1 MSYFYHM
8 QFVDVVGQQELKNH
22 FITEINSGNIAHAR
36 LFYGKPGYG
45 ALPLALAF
53 VGYLFCDQR
62 LENDSCGV
70 CPSCLKVQKLQHPDL
85 HFSYPSVQADA
96 EKSTMLIKQW
106 REQVNENPYF
116 TELDWLS
123 RIDPK
128 ERNMII
134 SVHESHDIIKRLS
147 LKAYEGGYKA
157 MIIWLPESMN
167 AQSANK
173 LLKVLE
179 EPTPKTVFIL
189 VAEAHETMLR
199 TILSRT
205 QVVRVP
211 KIEDAELKAY
221 LRNEGKLEP
230 SAIDRIVI
238 QGDGDFIQAM
248 AAFDNEDDSTANRDW
263 FIKLMR
269 VSYRKDVLGML
280 DWAEEVSGATKDS
293 QKVFLEYALHMVRQS
308 MLKNYTGDQL
318 TRLTQ
323 DEDAFLANFARFITG
338 KNLRD
343 FMLTFSDSHYYI
355 ERNANSKILFTNIS
369 FQVMRYI
376 HAA

>member
-1 MSYFYHM
+1 M

-106 REQVNENPYF
+106 REQVNENAYF

-221 LRNEGKLEP
+221 LRKEGKLEP

-248 AAFDNEDDSTANRDW
+248 AALDNEDDSTANRDW

-280 DWAEEVSGATKDS
+280 DWAEEISGATKDS

-323 DEDAFLANFARFITG
+323 DEDVFLANFARFITG

>member
-1 MSYFYHM
+1 MRYFYHM
-8 QFVDVVGQQELKNH
+8 QFVDVVGQQELKKH
-22 FITEINSGNIAHAR
+22 FISEIQSGNIAHAR
-36 LFYGKPGYG
+36 LLYGKSGYG
-45 ALPLALAF
+45 TLPLALSF

-62 LENDSCGV
+62 TETDSCGV
-70 CPSCLKVQKLQHPDL
+70 CPSCIKVNKLQHPDL
-85 HFSYPSVQADA
+85 HFSFPTVQTDA
-96 EKSTMLIKQW
+96 NKSSLLLNKW

-116 TELDWLS
+116 TELDWLR

-134 SVHESHDIIKRLS
+134 SVHESQDIIKKLS

-167 AQSANK
+167 IQAANK
-173 LLKVLE
+173 LLKILE
-179 EPTPKTVFIL
+179 EPTPKTIFIL
-189 VAEAHETMLR
+189 VAESHETILR
-199 TILSRT
+199 TIISRT

-211 KIEDAELKAY
+211 KIDDDELKVY
-221 LRNEGKLEP
+221 LRSRKQIDNAT
-230 SAIDRIVI
+230 SDRIVI
-238 QGDGDFIQAM
+238 QSNGDYLQAM
-248 AAFDNEDDSTANRDW
+248 DVLENQEDSVANRDL

-269 VSYRKDVLGML
+269 VSYRKDVIGML
-280 DWAEEVSGATKDS
+280 DWAEEVSSATKDR
-293 QKVFLEYALHMVRQS
+293 QKLFLEYALHMVRQS

-338 KNLRD
+338 NNLRE
-343 FMLTFSDSHYYI
+343 FMQSFSDSHYHI

>member
-1 MSYFYHM
+1 LRYFYHM
-8 QFVDVVGQQELKNH
+8 QFVDVVGQQELKKH

-45 ALPLALAF
+45 PLPLALAF
-53 VGYLFCDQR
+53 ASYLFCDNKQ
-62 LENDSCGV
+62 EVDSCGV
-70 CPSCLKVQKLQHPDL
+70 CPSCLKVNKLQHPDL
-85 HFSYPSVQADA
+85 HFSFPTVQTDA
-96 EKSTMLIKQW
+96 NKSILMIDQW
-106 REQVNENPYF
+106 RKQMEENPYF
-116 TELDWLS
+116 TELDWLR

-134 SVHESHDIIKRLS
+134 SVHESQDIIKKLS
-147 LKAYEGGYKA
+147 LKAYEGGYKV
-157 MIIWLPESMN
+157 MIVWLPEAMN
-167 AQSANK
+167 AQAANK
-173 LLKVLE
+173 LLKLLE

-189 VAEAHETMLR
+189 VAESHESMLR

-205 QVVRVP
+205 QVVRIP
-211 KIEDAELKAY
+211 KIDDDELKIY
-221 LRNEGKLEP
+221 LRKDAKIETA
-230 SAIDRIVI
+230 AIDRVVI
-238 QGDGDFIQAM
+238 QSDGDFIQAM
-248 AAFDNEDDSTANRDW
+248 AAYERQDDSEINREW

-269 VSYRKDVLGML
+269 VSYRKDVIGML
-280 DWAEEVSGATKDS
+280 DWAEEISNATKDG

-338 KNLRD
+338 NNLRD

>member
-1 MSYFYHM
+1 M
-8 QFVDVVGQQELKNH
+8 QFVDVVGQQELKKH
-22 FITEINSGNIAHAR
+22 FISEINSGNVAHAR
-36 LFYGKPGYG
+36 LFYGKTGYG
-45 ALPLALAF
+45 TLPLALSFAA
-53 VGYLFCDQR
+53 YLFC
-62 LENDSCGV
+62 ENKQESDSCGV
-70 CPSCLKVQKLQHPDL
+70 CPSCLKVNKLQHPDL
-85 HFSYPSVQADA
+85 HFSFPTVQVDA
-96 EKSTMLIKQW
+96 NKSILMLDKW
-106 REQVNENPYF
+106 REQVEENPYF
-116 TELDWLS
+116 SELDWLK

-134 SVHESHDIIKRLS
+134 SVFESQEIIKKLS

-167 AQSANK
+167 TQAANK
-173 LLKVLE
+173 LLKLLE

-189 VAEAHETMLR
+189 VAESHESMLR

-211 KIEDAELKAY
+211 KIDDDEMKVFLQN
-221 LRNEGKLEP
+221 RGKIEAA
-230 SAIDRIVI
+230 AIDRVVI
-238 QGDGDFIQAM
+238 QSDGDFIQAM
-248 AAFDNEDDSTANRDW
+248 AAYDRQDDSEVNREL

-269 VSYRKDVLGML
+269 VSYRKDVIGML
-280 DWAEEVSGATKDS
+280 DWAEEISNATKDS

-338 KNLRD
+338 NNLRD

>member
-1 MSYFYHM
+1 LRYFYHM
-8 QFVDVVGQQELKNH
+8 QFVDVVGQQELKKH
-22 FITEINSGNIAHAR
+22 FISEINSGNVAHAR
-36 LFYGKPGYG
+36 LFYGKTGYG
-45 ALPLALAF
+45 TLPLALSFAA
-53 VGYLFCDQR
+53 YLFC
-62 LENDSCGV
+62 ENKQESDSCGV
-70 CPSCLKVQKLQHPDL
+70 CPSCLKVNKLQHPDL
-85 HFSYPSVQADA
+85 HFSFPTVQVDA
-96 EKSTMLIKQW
+96 NKSILMLDKW
-106 REQVNENPYF
+106 REQVEENPYF
-116 TELDWLS
+116 SELDWLK

-134 SVHESHDIIKRLS
+134 SVFESQEIIKKLS

-167 AQSANK
+167 TQAANK
-173 LLKVLE
+173 LLKLLE

-189 VAEAHETMLR
+189 VAESHESMLR

-211 KIEDAELKAY
+211 KIDDDEMKVF
-221 LRNEGKLEP
+221 LRNRGKIEAA
-230 SAIDRIVI
+230 AIDRVVI
-238 QGDGDFIQAM
+238 QSDGDFIQAM
-248 AAFDNEDDSTANRDW
+248 AACDRQDDSEVNREL

-269 VSYRKDVLGML
+269 VSYRKDVIGML
-280 DWAEEVSGATKDS
+280 DWAEEISNATKDS

-338 KNLRD
+338 NNLRD

>member
-1 MSYFYHM
+1 MRYFYHM
-8 QFVDVVGQQELKNH
+8 QFVRVVGQQELKKH
-22 FITEINSGNIAHAR
+22 FITEIKSGNIAHAR

-62 LENDSCGV
+62 QENDSCGV

-85 HFSYPSVQADA
+85 HFSYPTVQTDA
-96 EKSTMLIKQW
+96 NKSTLLIDQW

-116 TELDWLS
+116 TELDWLR

-134 SVHESHDIIKRLS
+134 SVHESQDIIKRLS

-167 AQSANK
+167 PQAANK
-173 LLKVLE
+173 LLKILE

-189 VAEAHETMLR
+189 VADSHESMLR

-211 KIEDAELKAY
+211 KIDDDEMKVY
-221 LRNEGKLEP
+221 LRNSEKMES
-230 SAIDRIVI
+230 SAIERVVI

-248 AAFDNEDDSTANRDW
+248 SAIDSMDDSATNRDW

-280 DWAEEVSGATKDS
+280 DWAEEVSGATKDR

-323 DEDAFLANFARFITG
+323 DEEVFLANFARFITG
-338 KNLRD
+338 NNLRE

>member
-1 MSYFYHM
+1 M
-8 QFVDVVGQQELKNH
+8 QFVDVVGQQELKKH

-45 ALPLALAF
+45 PLPLALAF
-53 VGYLFCDQR
+53 VAYLFCDNKQ
-62 LENDSCGV
+62 ENDSCGV
-70 CPSCLKVQKLQHPDL
+70 CPSCLKVNKLQHPDL
-85 HFSYPSVQADA
+85 HFSFPTVQTDA
-96 EKSTMLIKQW
+96 NKSILMIDHWRKQV
-106 REQVNENPYF
+106 EENPYF
-116 TELDWLS
+116 TELDWLR

-134 SVHESHDIIKRLS
+134 SVHESQDIIKKLS

-167 AQSANK
+167 TQAANK
-173 LLKVLE
+173 LLKLLE

-189 VAEAHETMLR
+189 VAESHESMLR

-211 KIEDAELKAY
+211 KIDDDELKLF
-221 LRNEGKLEP
+221 LRRGTKIEAA
-230 SAIDRIVI
+230 AIDRVVI
-238 QGDGDFIQAM
+238 QSDGDFIQTM
-248 AAFDNEDDSTANRDW
+248 AAYERQDDSEINREL

-269 VSYRKDVLGML
+269 VSYRKDVIGML
-280 DWAEEVSGATKDS
+280 DWAEEISNATKDG

-338 KNLRD
+338 NNLRD

>member
-1 MSYFYHM
+1 M

-22 FITEINSGNIAHAR
+22 FITEIKSGNIAHAR

-45 ALPLALAF
+45 TLPLALAF
-53 VGYLFCDQR
+53 VSYLFCDNKQ
-62 LENDSCGV
+62 ENDSCGV

-85 HFSYPSVQADA
+85 HFSYPTVQADA
-96 EKSTMLIKQW
+96 QKSILLIDKWGQ
-106 REQVNENPYF
+106 QVEETPYF
-116 TELDWLS
+116 TELDWLR

-134 SVHESHDIIKRLS
+134 SVHESQDIIRKLS

-167 AQSANK
+167 DQAANK
-173 LLKVLE
+173 LLKLLE

-189 VAEAHETMLR
+189 VAETHEAMLR

-211 KIEDAELKAY
+211 KIEDDELKVY
-221 LRNEGKLEP
+221 LRNEVKMEP
-230 SAIDRIVI
+230 SKVERIVI
-238 QGDGDFIQAM
+238 QANGDFIETM
-248 AAFDNEDDSTANRDW
+248 SSMDNHEDAVVNREW

-269 VSYRKDVLGML
+269 VSYRKDVIGML
-280 DWAEEVSGATKDS
+280 DWADEVSATTKDR

-323 DEDAFLANFARFITG
+323 DEDTFLANFARFITG
-338 KNLRD
+338 NNLRD
-343 FMLTFSDSHYYI
+343 FMQTFSDSHYYI

>member
-1 MSYFYHM
+1 
-8 QFVDVVGQQELKNH
+8 
-22 FITEINSGNIAHAR
+22 
-36 LFYGKPGYG
+36 
-45 ALPLALAF
+45 
-53 VGYLFCDQR
+53 
-62 LENDSCGV
+62 
-70 CPSCLKVQKLQHPDL
+70 
-85 HFSYPSVQADA
+85 
-96 EKSTMLIKQW
+96 
-106 REQVNENPYF
+106 
-116 TELDWLS
+116 
-123 RIDPK
+123 
-128 ERNMII
+128 MII
-134 SVHESHDIIKRLS
+134 SVHESQDIIKRLS
-147 LKAYEGGYKA
+147 LKAYEGGYKV

-167 AQSANK
+167 THSANK

-179 EPTPKTVFIL
+179 EPTPKTIFIL
-189 VAEAHETMLR
+189 VAEAPEIMLP

-211 KIEDAELKAY
+211 KIDDDELRVY
-221 LRNEGKLEP
+221 LRSKAKLES
-230 SAIDRIVI
+230 SAIERVVI

-248 AAFDNEDDSTANRDW
+248 TALDNEDDSVANRDW

-280 DWAEEVSGATKDS
+280 DWAEEVSAATKDR
-293 QKVFLEYALHMVRQS
+293 QKIFLDYALHMVRQS

-323 DEDAFLANFARFITG
+323 DEDAFLVNFARFITG

>member
-1 MSYFYHM
+1 MRYFYHM
-8 QFVDVVGQQELKNH
+8 QFVDVVGQQELKKH
-22 FITEINSGNIAHAR
+22 FISEINSGNVAHAR
-36 LFYGKPGYG
+36 LFYGKTGYG
-45 ALPLALAF
+45 TLPLALSFAA
-53 VGYLFCDQR
+53 YLFC
-62 LENDSCGV
+62 ENKQESDSCGV
-70 CPSCLKVQKLQHPDL
+70 CPSCLKVNKLQHPDL
-85 HFSYPSVQADA
+85 HFSFPTVQVDA
-96 EKSTMLIKQW
+96 NKSILMLDKW
-106 REQVNENPYF
+106 REQVEENPYF
-116 TELDWLS
+116 SELDWLK

-134 SVHESHDIIKRLS
+134 SVFESQEIIKKLS

-167 AQSANK
+167 TQAANK
-173 LLKVLE
+173 LLKLLE

-189 VAEAHETMLR
+189 VAESHESMLR

-211 KIEDAELKAY
+211 KIDDDEMKVF
-221 LRNEGKLEP
+221 LRNRGKIEAA
-230 SAIDRIVI
+230 AIDRVVI
-238 QGDGDFIQAM
+238 QSDGDFIQAM
-248 AAFDNEDDSTANRDW
+248 AAYDRQDDSEVNREL

-269 VSYRKDVLGML
+269 VSYRKDVIGML
-280 DWAEEVSGATKDS
+280 DWAEEISNATKDS

-338 KNLRD
+338 NNLRD

>member
-1 MSYFYHM
+1 MRYFYHM

-36 LFYGKPGYG
+36 LFCGKPGYG

-85 HFSYPSVQADA
+85 HFSYPSVQFDA
-96 EKSTMLIKQW
+96 EKSILLIKQW
-106 REQVNENPYF
+106 REQISENPYF

-134 SVHESHDIIKRLS
+134 SVHESQDIIKRLS
-147 LKAYEGGYKA
+147 LKAYEGGYKV

-179 EPTPKTVFIL
+179 EPTPKTLFIL
-189 VAEAHETMLR
+189 VAEAHEIMLP

-211 KIEDAELKAY
+211 KIDDDELRVY
-221 LRNEGKLEP
+221 LRNKAKLES
-230 SAIDRIVI
+230 SAIERVVI

-248 AAFDNEDDSTANRDW
+248 AAYDKEDDSAANRDW

-280 DWAEEVSGATKDS
+280 DWAEEVSGSTKDS

-318 TRLTQ
+318 TRLTH

>member
-1 MSYFYHM
+1 MRYFYHM
-8 QFVDVVGQQELKNH
+8 QFVDVVGQQELKKH
-22 FITEINSGNIAHAR
+22 FISEINSGNVAHAR
-36 LFYGKPGYG
+36 LFYGKTGYG
-45 ALPLALAF
+45 TLPLALSFAA
-53 VGYLFCDQR
+53 YLFC
-62 LENDSCGV
+62 ENKQESDSCGV
-70 CPSCLKVQKLQHPDL
+70 CPSCLKVNKLQHPDL
-85 HFSYPSVQADA
+85 HFSFPTVQVDA
-96 EKSTMLIKQW
+96 NKSILMLDKW
-106 REQVNENPYF
+106 REQVEENPYF
-116 TELDWLS
+116 SELDWLK

-134 SVHESHDIIKRLS
+134 SVFESQEIIKKLS

-167 AQSANK
+167 TQAANK
-173 LLKVLE
+173 LLKLLE

-189 VAEAHETMLR
+189 VAESHESMLR

-211 KIEDAELKAY
+211 KIDDDEMKVF
-221 LRNEGKLEP
+221 LRNRGKIEAA
-230 SAIDRIVI
+230 AIDRVVI
-238 QGDGDFIQAM
+238 QSDGDFIQAM
-248 AAFDNEDDSTANRDW
+248 AACDRQDDSEVNREL

-269 VSYRKDVLGML
+269 VSYRKDVIGML
-280 DWAEEVSGATKDS
+280 DWAEEISNATKDS

-338 KNLRD
+338 NNLRD

>member
-1 MSYFYHM
+1 LRYFYHM
-8 QFVDVVGQQELKNH
+8 QFVDVVGQQELKKH
-22 FITEINSGNIAHAR
+22 FISEINSGNVAHAR
-36 LFYGKPGYG
+36 LFYGKTGYG
-45 ALPLALAF
+45 TLPLALSFAA
-53 VGYLFCDQR
+53 YLFC
-62 LENDSCGV
+62 ENKQESDSCGV
-70 CPSCLKVQKLQHPDL
+70 CPSCLKVNKLQHPDL
-85 HFSYPSVQADA
+85 HFSFPTVQVDA
-96 EKSTMLIKQW
+96 NKSILMLDKW
-106 REQVNENPYF
+106 REQVEENPYF
-116 TELDWLS
+116 SELDWLK

-134 SVHESHDIIKRLS
+134 SVFESQEIIKKLS

-167 AQSANK
+167 TQAANK
-173 LLKVLE
+173 LLKLLE

-189 VAEAHETMLR
+189 VAESHESMLR

-211 KIEDAELKAY
+211 KIDDDEMKVF
-221 LRNEGKLEP
+221 LRNRGKIEAA
-230 SAIDRIVI
+230 AIDRVVI
-238 QGDGDFIQAM
+238 QSDGDFIQAM
-248 AAFDNEDDSTANRDW
+248 AAYDRQDDSEVNREL

-269 VSYRKDVLGML
+269 VSYRKDVIGML
-280 DWAEEVSGATKDS
+280 DWAEEISNATKDS

-338 KNLRD
+338 NNLRD